1 MSLFDFMIIIIRKCL
16 ILSLCLLDFIYCNK
30 NTDSTS
36 LKNQEQ
42 FVQVYVELVKLQDRI
57 SVQYPSFLDSSR
69 AILGKYHF
77 TEEEYNRSL
86 SYLNEKPERW
96 QTFYEK
102 VLEQLQEE

>member
-1 MSLFDFMIIIIRKCL
+1 MRKCL
-16 ILSLCLLDFIYCNK
+16 VLFLCLLGFVSCNK

-42 FVQVYVELVKLQDRI
+42 FVQVYVELLKLQDSI
-57 SVQYPSFLDSSR
+57 SVQQPSFLDSSR
-69 AILGKYHF
+69 AILQKYHF

-86 SYLNEKPERW
+86 SYFDEKPERW
-96 QTFYEK
+96 QLFYQK